1 MKAGF
6 TLLEVLVA
14 IVILAGGAMILA
26 VSWSGN
32 ANRLQRARLNNTL
45 SLLLQREMVE
55 LEAKY
60 KDKLGDVPESDGGEF
75 EDYPGYQWDLA
86 AKPFE
91 MPDMSSALISREGG
105 ADDMLITMV
114 RTIADYIKQAVKEVT
129 VTISFKPKNAPK
141 PITATATTYYVDYT
155 KEPTLGGIPGGK

>member
-1 MKAGF
+1 
-6 TLLEVLVA
+6 
-14 IVILAGGAMILA
+14 
-26 VSWSGN
+26 
-32 ANRLQRARLNNTL
+32 
-45 SLLLQREMVE
+45 
-55 LEAKY
+55 
-60 KDKLGDVPESDGGEF
+60 
-75 EDYPGYQWDLA
+75 
-86 AKPFE
+86 